1 MKNIPLLSCFASLSC
16 LLYNIFIA
24 PETFYSFPQF
34 CWFRKM
40 FLSRSWES
48 PPVQL
53 FKKQKFVR
61 VISVNIR
68 LSYSNVSQFISS
80 NFLQMRVLWA
90 NCWKEGRLC
99 SIVPFRIKHKRFL
112 KNWNRYFAFSIFF
125 FCNLFNFMLIFCN

>member
-1 MKNIPLLSCFASLSC
+1 MFTSFSC
-16 LLYNIFIA
+16 LLYNIPIA
-24 PETFYSFPQF
+24 VVETFYSFPQF

-61 VISVNIR
+61 VISVNSP

-99 SIVPFRIKHKRFL
+99 PIVPFKIKHKRCL
-112 KNWNRYFAFSIFF
+112 KNWRRSRWTVFCISHHI